1 MVPPVLRPIGSTI
14 AIIAT
19 FFLVGA
25 TAGCAPRA
33 APIRLA
39 EPPPPHEHVV
49 TGPLGA
55 RTGAYLTVRDA
66 ASRVQVELASMPG
79 LLYRISTPADSG
91 LAPRVSGRGGRF
103 QAALLRTVND
113 GPDEVTIVLNRDV
126 RWALALPAGAGEQR
140 LDLRR
145 GRISRV
151 ELGPS
156 GLVEMR
162 LPPAAGTVPVTLAS
176 GVGSVVLAAGPATPM
191 RIQLDEG
198 AGAADIPWATGGPA
212 PAGAVLQTPG
222 WPASWDR
229 YAIRAHA
236 GVGALTVR

>member
-14 AIIAT
+14 AALT
-19 FFLVGA
+19 AFALV
-25 TAGCAPRA
+25 GCAPQVATPIRPA
-33 APIRLA
+33 AP
-39 EPPPPHEHVV
+39 PPTREHVA
-49 TGPLGA
+49 TGALGA

-66 ASRVQVELASMPG
+66 ASRVRVELASMPG

-91 LAPRVSGRGGRF
+91 LAPRVSGRSGRF
-103 QAALLRTVND
+103 QAALLRTGKD
-113 GPDEVTIVLNRDV
+113 GPDEVSIVLNRDV
-126 RWALALPAGAGEQR
+126 RWDLAFPAGAGEQR

-145 GRISRV
+145 GRVSRV
-151 ELGPS
+151 EVGPS

-198 AGAADIPWATGGPA
+198 AGVTDTPWTGGA
-212 PAGAVLQTPG
+212 PAAAGSVLQTPG
-222 WPASWDR
+222 WPASRDR
-229 YAIRAHA
+229 YAIHAHA
-236 GVGALTVR
+236 GIGAMTVM